1 MPTSTVIISQK
12 RKGGQD
18 LLEETGVKKY
28 RYKYRFVVKKQL
40 WSLKTLTNTPLFHLL
55 LLLVFFVL
63 IIMKRS
69 LCLPPAPSIC
79 PAMGSSLR
87 RTGFTRKLPVA
98 QPQWPG
104 HGSDCPGL
112 YHSTA
117 PPTQVTGP
125 ASWDGDPKVLFWAR
139 EESQHLTSNPELRPD
154 VLISV
159 S

>member
-1 MPTSTVIISQK
+1 MLTSTVIISQK

-69 LCLPPAPSIC
+69 LCPAPH
-79 PAMGSSLR
+79 PPQH
-87 RTGFTRKLPVA
+87 LPCNGQ
-98 QPQWPG
+98 QPQKDWLHPEAACG
-104 HGSDCPGL
+104 
-112 YHSTA
+112 TTTVA
-117 PPTQVTGP
+117 GP
-125 ASWDGDPKVLFWAR
+125 R
-139 EESQHLTSNPELRPD
+139 
-154 VLISV
+154 I
-159 S
+159 